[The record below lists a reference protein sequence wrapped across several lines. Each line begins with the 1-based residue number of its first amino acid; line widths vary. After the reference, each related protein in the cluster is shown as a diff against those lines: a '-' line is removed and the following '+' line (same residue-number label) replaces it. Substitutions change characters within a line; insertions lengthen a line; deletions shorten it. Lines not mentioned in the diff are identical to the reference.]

1 MKTSRSIETTPKQ
14 IRKFPTE
21 QKEILKV
28 VPGARKLKEHELSYF
43 GVNLEKPTM
52 HSSSKNNIINT
63 SLTKTSYNNIHSTN
77 KLNDSGKWQLSSD
90 RPDLLRHSP
99 NVDKT
104 NEYVNLN
111 SNVVRK
117 KKVDA
122 EPVYENIKVASNKY
136 NRKLDLERDEV
147 ILDELAKAA
156 DQILS
161 VSNLNFFFL
170 IFFFQYKIFN

>member
-1 MKTSRSIETTPKQ
+1 MKTSRSIETTPKP

-52 HSSSKNNIINT
+52 HSSSKSNIINT
-63 SLTKTSYNNIHSTN
+63 SLTKTSYNNINSTN
-77 KLNDSGKWQLSSD
+77 KLNESGKWQLSSD

-104 NEYVNLN
+104 NEYVNMN
-111 SNVVRK
+111 SNVVRQ
-117 KKVDA
+117 KKVDQQID
-122 EPVYENIKVASNKY
+122 EPVYENIKVISNKY

-147 ILDELAKAA
+147 ILDELSKAA

-161 VSNLNFFFL
+161 VSKF
-170 IFFFQYKIFN
+170 

>member
-1 MKTSRSIETTPKQ
+1 MKTSRSIETTPKP

-43 GVNLEKPTM
+43 GVHLEKPTM
-52 HSSSKNNIINT
+52 HSSSKSNIINT
-63 SLTKTSYNNIHSTN
+63 SLTKTSYNNINSTN

-111 SNVVRK
+111 SNVVRQR
-117 KKVDA
+117 KVEQQID
-122 EPVYENIKVASNKY
+122 EPVYENIKVTSNKY

-161 VSNLNFFFL
+161 VSKFFKKIIIL
-170 IFFFQYKIFN
+170 FQF

>member
-1 MKTSRSIETTPKQ
+1 MKTSRSIETTPKP

-52 HSSSKNNIINT
+52 HSSSKSNIINT
-63 SLTKTSYNNIHSTN
+63 SLTKTSYNNINSTN

-104 NEYVNLN
+104 NEYVNMN
-111 SNVVRK
+111 SNIVRQK
-117 KKVDA
+117 NVDA
-122 EPVYENIKVASNKY
+122 EPVYENIKVTSNKY

-161 VSNLNFFFL
+161 VSKFKVFFRF
-170 IFFFQYKIFN
+170 ICFSYKIFI